1 MANVKIEA
9 LGPGRAEIEIDGK
22 PVAGIV
28 MGYDFQQRGGDS
40 LPELTLDILPGSVL
54 ITGETGVD
62 VNPEM
67 RGLLIALG
75 WTPPAS

>member
-22 PVAGIV
+22 PVVGIV

-40 LPELTLDILPGSVL
+40 LPELTLDILPRSVL
-54 ITGETGVD
+54 ITGEAGVD

>member
-9 LGPGRAEIEIDGK
+9 LGRGRADIEIDGK

-40 LPELTLDILPGSVL
+40 LPELTLDILPRSVL
-54 ITGETGVD
+54 IRGEAGVD

-75 WTPPAS
+75 WTPPSS